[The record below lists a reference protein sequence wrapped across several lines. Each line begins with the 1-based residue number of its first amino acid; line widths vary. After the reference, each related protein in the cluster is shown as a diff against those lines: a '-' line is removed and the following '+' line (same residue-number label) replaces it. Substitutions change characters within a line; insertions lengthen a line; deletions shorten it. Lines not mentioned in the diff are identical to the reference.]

1 MVRANIPMTQESSRV
16 EITNED
22 SSHCFLLYQGFV
34 HFEFIPQGQ
43 EDNQAYYVEIL
54 KQICEAEHR
63 RPEHRPDRI
72 LNQHNAP
79 PHKVLSGP
87 KIDY

>member
-1 MVRANIPMTQESSRV
+1 METADIPMTQESSRV

-54 KQICEAEHR
+54 KQICEAVHR
-63 RPEHRPDRI
+63 RPELWPDWI
-72 LNQHNAP
+72 LYHNNAP